1 MSKNI
6 VIQELTASG
15 YEELYPKTN
24 ASEVNFSDTTINQFL
39 GGGEGAES
47 ALAYLSNFGKYWWRK
62 QGKQTI
68 YQLSMG
74 VANSKILRDLYG
86 EGELYFTTFDLS
98 INETT
103 GEYIK
108 SNVKSHV
115 ADYFNNDGIWGCS
128 MDGAKYYSSDVKN
141 EKIITQITTPTF
153 FDIGDGSIYYSSGYF
168 YFTGHGQSYK
178 RLNATETATVSK
190 TTTQIDK
197 VRYVYSNSSTT
208 YPDKGNTQ
216 DGFSYWYIGSLL
228 DALPEMGKVEYSSYL
243 RTGASLTTLPLNFSR
258 RPIFVALTPSIFTQT
273 TKNAGII
280 WTGGDRAFWYY
291 EARYQYGIDGQT
303 VEITIPNDN
312 YGIVINITSS
322 YGLRLNVSGVTYNVF
337 AITQ

>member
-6 VIQELTASG
+6 VMQELTASG
-15 YEELYPKTN
+15 YEELYPKTS

-62 QGKQTI
+62 QGNQTI
-68 YQLSMG
+68 YILKMSASSTKVLKDLKGSGALS
-74 VANSKILRDLYG
+74 
-86 EGELYFTTFDLS
+86 FTTFDLS
-98 INETT
+98 VNETT
-103 GEYIK
+103 GDYIK
-108 SNVKSHV
+108 NNIQYHT
-115 ADYFNNDGIWGCS
+115 AAYYNNDGIWGCT
-128 MDGAKYYSSDVKN
+128 MDGVKYGSGAVADNTHIK
-141 EKIITQITTPTF
+141 EITTPTF

-168 YFTGHGQSYK
+168 YFTGHGESYK

-197 VRYVYSNSSTT
+197 VSYVYSNSSTT

-228 DALPEMGKVEYSSYL
+228 DALPEMGKVEYSSYQG
-243 RTGASLTTLPLNFSR
+243 TGASLTTLSLNFSR

-280 WTGGDRAFWYY
+280 WTGGDRAFGYY
-291 EARYQYGIDGQT
+291 EARYRWGIDGQT

>member
-1 MSKNI
+1 M
-6 VIQELTASG
+6 QELTASG
-15 YEELYPKTN
+15 YEELYPKTS

-62 QGKQTI
+62 QGSQTVYI
-68 YQLSMG
+68 LKMSASNTKVLKDLEGSGPLS
-74 VANSKILRDLYG
+74 
-86 EGELYFTTFDLS
+86 FTTFDLS
-98 INETT
+98 VNEIT
-103 GEYIK
+103 GDYIK
-108 SNVKSHV
+108 SNIQYHTAAYYNK
-115 ADYFNNDGIWGCS
+115 NGIWGCT
-128 MDGAKYYSSDVKN
+128 MDGVRYGSGDVGDETRIK
-141 EKIITQITTPTF
+141 EITTPTF
-153 FDIGDGSIYYSSGYF
+153 FDIGDGSIYYSSGVF
-168 YFTGHGQSYK
+168 YFTGKGESYT

-197 VRYVYSNSSTT
+197 VSYVYSNSSTT

-228 DALPEMGKVEYSSYL
+228 DALPETGKVEYSSYQG
-243 RTGASLTTLPLNFSR
+243 TGASLTTLPLTFSR
-258 RPIFVALTPSIFTQT
+258 RPVFVAVTPSIFEQSTY
-273 TKNAGII
+273 NAGII

-291 EARYQYGIDGQT
+291 YGRYHWGISGGA
-303 VEITIPNDN
+303 VSVTIPNDN